1 MVSANAD
8 AVAVRSAN
16 GRLSIL
22 RNSSDP
28 LAVRDWL
35 SADADVR
42 EPKDAGLRDGF
53 LCDQMGCIAR
63 WFRSRVP
70 RKR

>member
-8 AVAVRSAN
+8 AVAVRGSD

-35 SADADVR
+35 SADGDGR
-42 EPKDAGLRDGF
+42 EPKDMNLKDGF
-53 LCDQMGCIAR
+53 LCDQMAASRTCPMAR
-63 WFRSRVP
+63 
-70 RKR
+70 